1 MYNQELSLI
10 NQIYLKCQKDEPL
23 HKQVLR
29 ELQTKLNGYLNQ
41 DKKKDLTDINLITID
56 ELLEKL
62 VISKL
67 KCLYCKEPVKIL
79 YKTTKTKEVTN
90 MCMNNDTN
98 DTNDTTSIKIVSTEK
113 IKNKNDNDY
122 KYVKDLK
129 QWTLDRINNNLEHSN
144 ENTVVACLKCNLE
157 RRRINKLAFE
167 FTKNLHIKKL

>member
-1 MYNQELSLI
+1 MHNQELLII
-10 NQIYLKCQKDEPL
+10 NQIYLKCQKEESL

-41 DKKKDLTDINLITID
+41 DKKKDLIDINLITID

-67 KCLYCKEPVKIL
+67 KCLYCKEPVRIL
-79 YKTTKTKEVTN
+79 YKTQKSKQDNEYIHIRDRKSN
-90 MCMNNDTN
+90 CEEFNSN
-98 DTNDTTSIKIVSTEK
+98 SIKIVSTEK
-113 IKNKNDNDY
+113 INSS
-122 KYVKDLK
+122 KDFK

-157 RRRINKLAFE
+157 RRRINKLAFQ
-167 FTKNLHIKKL
+167 FTKNLHIKKLL